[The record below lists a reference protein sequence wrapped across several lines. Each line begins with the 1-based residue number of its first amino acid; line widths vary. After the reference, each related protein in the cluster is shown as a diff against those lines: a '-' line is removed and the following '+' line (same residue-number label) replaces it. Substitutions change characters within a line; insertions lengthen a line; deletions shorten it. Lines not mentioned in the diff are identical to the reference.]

1 MGCCCDEDDDVEI
14 LRHLHPSPTVQS
26 PPQQQPTLPDSS
38 TAVLSPM
45 NSHFFALSCRDI
57 LRLIFEKLSI
67 PDLARSSCV
76 SRLWNSVAS
85 DQEIVSGA
93 FKAPWKVKDV
103 IGKPSSGSF
112 WRDNCLGKFAISH
125 RILRGDSLASLAV
138 KYSVQVIDI
147 KRLNNMMSDHGI
159 YSRERL
165 LIPIGNPNILINS
178 ICYIEMDAI
187 AKREVATLYL
197 DGIPT
202 THHLYG
208 KETND
213 QGMSSVQ
220 VKKRVLHSLSRSMM
234 VDDET
239 AQYYLSISDGDPRA
253 ALTEFAEDIRW
264 ERHMGMA

>member
-1 MGCCCDEDDDVEI
+1 MGCCCEQDDDVEI
-14 LRHLHPSPTVQS
+14 LRHLNPSPTVQS
-26 PPQQQPTLPDSS
+26 LPLQPPPADSS

-57 LRLIFEKLSI
+57 LRLIFQNLSI

-76 SRLWNSVAS
+76 CRLWHSVAS

-103 IGKPSSGSF
+103 IGKPSSWSF
-112 WRDNCLGKFAISH
+112 WRDNSLGKFAISH

-138 KYSVQVIDI
+138 KYSVQVTDI

-165 LIPIGNPNILINS
+165 LIPIGNPKILINS

-187 AKREVATLYL
+187 AKREVVVMYL

-208 KETND
+208 KMTCKH
-213 QGMSSVQ
+213 GTSSVQ
-220 VKKRVLHSLSRSMM
+220 VNKRVLHTLSRSMM

-239 AQYYLSISDGDPRA
+239 AQYYLSISNGNPRA

-264 ERHMGMA
+264 ERHMSIA